1 MRRVLLH
8 LGLHKTGT
16 TAAQSFLYDNR
27 DLIWPHFA
35 LVLPYRTRKA
45 GLSRAATNH
54 SIYGTVGTLSEF
66 GSLIRDFL
74 DTLDFGEKRGLIV
87 SEENFAGL
95 RPSRNIEQ
103 GYAAAPELAACLVD
117 AIHHRF
123 AGQEIEITIYLSL
136 RQRGGWLRSL
146 WAHDLKRT
154 RQVQDFETFRSN
166 MDHLPSL
173 QDTVNQIRERLP
185 SINVAVEWL
194 EELQLRR
201 FGPGTPF
208 AEYID
213 LPGNKA
219 NLLVPPSKVNNR
231 LPEDILAELLDL
243 NRSRLDEAAL
253 IEQKTAIIDR
263 AKDALIGTT

>member
-27 DLIWPHFA
+27 ELIWPHFS
-35 LVLPYRTRKA
+35 LILPYRTRNS
-45 GLSRAATNH
+45 GLSRAATTH

-66 GSLIRDFL
+66 GTRMRAFL
-74 DTLDFGEKRGLIV
+74 ETLDFGTRRGLIV

-117 AIHHRF
+117 AVRHRF
-123 AGQEIEITIYLSL
+123 DQQEAEITIYLSL

-146 WAHDLKRT
+146 WAHDLERM
-154 RQVQDFETFRSN
+154 RQVHDFEALRASMN
-166 MDHLPSL
+166 HLPSL
-173 QDTVNQIRERLP
+173 QDTADQIRDRLP
-185 SINVAVEWL
+185 SVTVKTGWL
-194 EELQLRR
+194 EELQLQR

-208 AEYID
+208 AEF
-213 LPGNKA
+213 L
-219 NLLVPPSKVNNR
+219 NLSRDKTKRLVPPSRVNNR
-231 LPEDILAELLDL
+231 LPEDVLAELLDL

-253 IEQKTAIIDR
+253 IAQKTAIIER
-263 AKDALIGTT
+263 AKGALTGTT